1 MRESDYPQAKDSAQ
15 QLAWSR
21 LLSSFFSPRY
31 VGLDN
36 AERLCASSPA
46 RPGPCA
52 PTLFSPSHHLDTM
65 TPQHLLLPLLTT
77 LALAVA
83 GCSKSSEP
91 AAPAAT
97 TAPAAATATP
107 VAMTGSAYDTAAN
120 TGKGFTVGAM
130 MSAQPVYVLFEPQC
144 PHCGHLWEASKEL
157 QGKVKFVW
165 IPVAFNQGKSL
176 AQAATLLSAS
186 NPLET
191 MTEHEKSV
199 LAGTGGI
206 SASSSVSPELEQAIK
221 ANTQLLTT
229 LGQDSVPFVV
239 AKNRQ
244 TGEVITHT
252 GAMDSA
258 GLAKFLGVD

>member
-1 MRESDYPQAKDSAQ
+1 MCVKPG
-15 QLAWSR
+15 LADVR
-21 LLSSFFSPRY
+21 RTDPLPH
-31 VGLDN
+31 
-36 AERLCASSPA
+36 AI
-46 RPGPCA
+46 
-52 PTLFSPSHHLDTM
+52 TLKPM
-65 TPQHLLLPLLTT
+65 TPKQLLFPLVTT
-77 LALAVA
+77 LALAIA
-83 GCSKSSEP
+83 GCSKPAEP
-91 AAPAAT
+91 SAPAAT
-97 TAPAAATATP
+97 TAPAAAAAP
-107 VAMTGSAYDTAAN
+107 AAMTGSAYDTAAN

-130 MSAQPVYVLFEPQC
+130 MSAQPVYVLFEPSC
-144 PHCGHLWEASKEL
+144 PHCGHLWEASKAL

-176 AQAATLLSAS
+176 AQAATLLSS
-186 NPLET
+186 STPLET

-229 LGQDSVPFVV
+229 LGQDSVPFLV

-252 GAMDSA
+252 GAMDTDA
-258 GLAKFLGVD
+258 LAKLLGVN

>member
-1 MRESDYPQAKDSAQ
+1 MPMTPT
-15 QLAWSR
+15 R
-21 LLSSFFSPRY
+21 LLF
-31 VGLDN
+31 
-36 AERLCASSPA
+36 
-46 RPGPCA
+46 
-52 PTLFSPSHHLDTM
+52 
-65 TPQHLLLPLLTT
+65 PLLTALT
-77 LALAVA
+77 LAVA
-83 GCSKSSEP
+83 GCSKPAET

-97 TAPAAATATP
+97 VAPTSSTAAP
-107 VAMTGSAYDTAAN
+107 AMTGSAYDTVAS
-120 TGKGFTVGAM
+120 TGKGFTVGAL

-176 AQAATLLSAS
+176 AQAATLVSSAT
-186 NPLET
+186 PLET

-239 AKNRQ
+239 AKNRH
-244 TGEVITHT
+244 TGEVITHS
-252 GAMDSA
+252 GAMDTA
-258 GLAKFLGVD
+258 TLAKFLGVE